1 MPEAY
6 PLEFPANQPRTQ
18 SPTRAVFQVNF
29 AKARDDLLAELDKMR
44 TVKVVISTNI
54 PLRRDGLPYANQREP
69 DDRGV
74 AVYFDWQRRSY
85 CFACDRWDRVKDNIR
100 AIGLHLAALR
110 GQERWGV
117 GTIEQAFAGYAAL
130 PSADRPRSWWE
141 VLGIPQTASWEEAKS
156 AYRAKAQ
163 VAHPDKGGDRATW
176 DKIQAA
182 YEQAETA
189 LKPQGVKP

>member
-1 MPEAY
+1 V
-6 PLEFPANQPRTQ
+6 
-18 SPTRAVFQVNF
+18 SF

-44 TVKVVISTNI
+44 AVKIVISTNI

-69 DDRGV
+69 DDSGV
-74 AVYFDWQRRSY
+74 AVYFDWKRRSY

-130 PSADRPRSWWE
+130 PDADRPSAWWE
-141 VLGIPQTASWEEAKS
+141 VLGTPQTASWEAVRS
-156 AYRAKAQ
+156 AYREKVQ
-163 VAHPDKGGDRATW
+163 VAHPDKGGDRAAW
-176 DKIQAA
+176 DKIQTA
-182 YEQAETA
+182 YEQAEAA
-189 LKPQGVKP
+189 LNPHGVKL